1 MSSDGW
7 RSQSSTT
14 DADMKNLKQNLNFL
28 KGNAMR

>member
-1 MSSDGW
+1 MDGEV
-7 RSQSSTT
+7 RVLQ